1 MRHLAGYIDT
11 NTTNADLSNVSIL
24 RSELRMMGNTTRMTI
39 PLWPG
44 LDKKQQLVIRKMA
57 SMEAVEHMTTVQV
70 MRTLRDPGRMM
81 KIRLEQIEKQK
92 ALEKSWK
99 ALEERQKAVTGERG
113 TENMTKRQPSDTDRA
128 SSALA

>member
-1 MRHLAGYIDT
+1 
-11 NTTNADLSNVSIL
+11 
-24 RSELRMMGNTTRMTI
+24 MMGNTTRMTI

-57 SMEAVEHMTTVQV
+57 SREAVEHMTTVQV
-70 MRTLRDPGRMM
+70 MRMLRDPGRMM